1 MNVTRLQLA
10 NLRAFEQA
18 EFEFNPRMTLLVGIN
33 GVGKT
38 TVLDALRTCLSKIL
52 PEVTAS
58 RSRALPFTMDDLRV
72 DSASMTVQL
81 SLTLAGEDFSF
92 VVHKQRETTI
102 AHKEGEV
109 REQIVDTP
117 DKQTCTPP
125 LSVIGEARKSADKQP
140 LGVFFATRRSLVSD
154 AAPTPGSAGGGQ
166 AAAFAEALAPR
177 ELRLSEMAQWMRAQ
191 EELASEYP
199 SAKRHLAALHR
210 AAKQFLPECKR
221 LRAETSPKPRLLIQ
235 KDGISLDVRQLS
247 EGERGL
253 LALVLDLARRLS
265 QANPGLADPVKMGQA
280 IVLIDELDLHLH
292 PKWQRTIVE
301 SLTRTFPRCQFIAT
315 THSPQIVAAVE
326 PEQVLLL
333 TDAGIVRP
341 DRSLGMD
348 SNWIL
353 RNLMQVEDRPEAAA
367 KLIREVEALIKKG
380 SFTKARKIMANAKK
394 IGLDLSEWSVLEARM
409 ARLEV
414 LSK

>member
-1 MNVTRLQLA
+1 MKITHLQLA
-10 NLRAFEQA
+10 NMRAFEQA
-18 EFEFNPRMTLLVGIN
+18 EFEFSPGITLLVGIN

-52 PEVTAS
+52 PDVTAS
-58 RSRALPFTMDDLRV
+58 RSRALPFTVDDLRG
-72 DSASMTVQL
+72 DSPSMTVQL
-81 SLTLAGEDFSF
+81 ALTFGGKDFSF
-92 VVHKQRETTI
+92 VVHKQREATI
-102 AHKEGEV
+102 AHKEGQV
-109 REQIVDTP
+109 REQTVDTP
-117 DKQTCTPP
+117 DRETCTPP
-125 LSVIGEARKSADKQP
+125 LSVLGEATKSADKQP
-140 LGVFFATRRSLVSD
+140 LAVFFATRRSLVSD
-154 AAPTPGSAGGGQ
+154 VAPTSGSAGGGQ

-199 SAKRHLAALHR
+199 SAKKHLAALHR

-221 LRAETSPKPRLLIQ
+221 LRVETLPKPRLLVQ
-235 KDGISLDVRQLS
+235 KDGMSLDVRQLS

-265 QANPGLADPVKMGQA
+265 QANPGLADPVKMGEA

-315 THSPQIVAAVE
+315 THSPQIVAAVD
-326 PEQVLLL
+326 PDQVLLL
-333 TDAGIVRP
+333 TDTGVLVP
-341 DRSLGMD
+341 DRTLGMD

-353 RNLMQVEDRPEAAA
+353 RHLMQADDRPEDASSA
-367 KLIREVEALIKKG
+367 IREVEALIKKG
-380 SFTKARKIMANAKK
+380 TFQKARKAIATARKA
-394 IGLDLSEWSVLEARM
+394 GLDLPEWSILEARM

-414 LSK
+414 LAK